1 MRKRN
6 IIILLLISILL
17 LWTLIAL
24 LPRGQKVSDEN
35 PFRRDGDFPH
45 IIAHGG
51 GNMEFP
57 DNTLEA
63 FYNAYNVDNTIIF
76 ETDVV
81 LTKDDVVILS
91 HDRTLDR
98 KTDRGNQ
105 TYAHEITYETLVEE
119 QWNFGFENPID
130 RPNGYK
136 ISDTL
141 VPYTNY
147 ANELVTP
154 LDVDYPEGVSPRH
167 ETKYLVTTL
176 EDLITKFPEQRIIV
190 EIKPYGELGIRTTDA
205 VIALLDK
212 YDETLNT
219 YDRIS
224 LASFHRSNFD
234 YFVTLKATTHPDLFF
249 SPQTHDATRFYALF
263 TFKLDLFYTTEVGS
277 FQFPLSQYNLNL
289 ASEALINT
297 AHRHNIAVH
306 YWTINDEDDM
316 RMLINIGADGIV
328 TDRLRLLKSIIDE
341 KKAD

>member
-1 MRKRN
+1 MRRRN
-6 IIILLLISILL
+6 VVILVFITVLL
-17 LWTLIAL
+17 LWTLIAI
-24 LPRGQKVSDEN
+24 LPRGQKVPGDN

-63 FYNAYNVDNTIIF
+63 FYNAYHVDSDIIF

-98 KTDRGNQ
+98 KTDLGNES
-105 TYAHEITYETLVEE
+105 YAHEITYEELVEDE
-119 QWNFGFENPID
+119 WNFGFENPID

-147 ANELVTP
+147 AGEEVTP
-154 LDVDYPEGVSPRH
+154 LDVEYPEGVSPRH
-167 ETKYLVTTL
+167 DTKYLVTTL
-176 EDLITKFPEQRIIV
+176 EDLITKFPTQRIIV
-190 EIKPYGELGIRTTDA
+190 EIKPYGDLGVKTTDA
-205 VIALLDK
+205 VLALMDQ
-212 YDETLNT
+212 YDDTLNT
-219 YDRIS
+219 YERIS
-224 LASFHRSNFD
+224 LASFHRSIFD
-234 YFVTLKATTHPDLFF
+234 YFVELKATSHPDLLF
-249 SPQTHDATRFYALF
+249 SPQTADAAKFYALF
-263 TFKLDLFYTTEVGS
+263 TFRLDLFYTTDVGS
-277 FQFPLSQYNLNL
+277 FQFPLTQYNLNL
-289 ASEALINT
+289 ASEELVNT

-316 RMLINIGADGIV
+316 RKLIEIGADGIV

-341 KKAD
+341 KAQE